1 MTTPDKIPHGT
12 AAWFEMV
19 GQVMM
24 QAALDAR
31 LTADINVSLVEH
43 YTDGDQGLRF
53 EIRNGEP
60 SYTASVDKDERGD
73 ITVAVTA
80 AASRQ
85 LNTRYSDD
93 PEYGSLMAHLAD
105 IGELSVTGDL
115 SRLGSWFAVVHD
127 RIVDRTR

>member
-1 MTTPDKIPHGT
+1 VTAPDKVPH
-12 AAWFEMV
+12 ASPEWFEMV

-24 QAALDAR
+24 QAALDAK

-43 YTDGDQGLRF
+43 YIDGDQGLRF

-60 SYTASVDKDERGD
+60 SYMASAAEDEQGD
-73 ITVAVTA
+73 ITVAVTV

-93 PEYGSLMAHLAD
+93 PEYGSLIAHLTD
-105 IGELSVTGDL
+105 IGELSVSGDL
-115 SRLGSWFAVVHD
+115 SRLGSWFAGVHD
-127 RIVDRTR
+127 QIVDRTR